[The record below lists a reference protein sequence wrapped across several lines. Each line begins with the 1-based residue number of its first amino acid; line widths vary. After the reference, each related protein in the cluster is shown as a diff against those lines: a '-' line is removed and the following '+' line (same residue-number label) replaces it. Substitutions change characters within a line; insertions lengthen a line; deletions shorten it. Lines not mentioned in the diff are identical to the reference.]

1 MTSNQDVDFEFKL
14 PALNMSCSA
23 LDMLYLKSD
32 RKEALPSLVK
42 HLQGLSQQA
51 RLAGRHQVSIF
62 KPETSIFKPLNL
74 LPYRY

>member
-1 MTSNQDVDFEFKL
+1 MTNNQDVDFEFKL

-51 RLAGRHQVSIF
+51 RMAGRHQVGI
-62 KPETSIFKPLNL
+62 
-74 LPYRY
+74 YRPGNGMLRAI